1 MSKECTLSLIK
12 PDAVSKSVIGAI
24 DAVFEKAGLSI
35 VAMKMLHL
43 TRAQA
48 EAFYAIHRE
57 RPFFKALVDFMISGP
72 LVAQV
77 LYGEDAVMQ
86 NRRLMGDTNPKTAN
100 PGTIRAEFADSIDAN
115 AVHGSD
121 SLDNAKQEIAFF
133 FKENEIFMPVELSD
147 ASKSVRLFIVIAT
160 HAD

>member
-100 PGTIRAEFADSIDAN
+100 PGTIRA
-115 AVHGSD
+115 
-121 SLDNAKQEIAFF
+121 
-133 FKENEIFMPVELSD
+133 
-147 ASKSVRLFIVIAT
+147 
-160 HAD
+160 